1 MSEKSYEHISR
12 WGDKHTE
19 AIEPDVKRF
28 LKTEFNLSDQDLVS
42 GQYSNTDKVKLP
54 ANKLSSEDIEAV
66 KNIVGHENMLLGD
79 YDRAYHSYGKF
90 YGDLLNLR
98 LGIVT
103 HPTDIVITPDSTKQI
118 EAVVNYCSDRGI
130 AIIPFGGGTS
140 VTRAL
145 EAPKGGITINLSKK
159 LNNVI
164 SLNEVNESV
173 TVQSGILGPDLE
185 KFLNSKGYT
194 CGHFPQSFECTT
206 AGGWIAAR
214 GAGQNST
221 GYGTAADILLALK
234 VVCPIGTFSTR
245 DYPYHAQG
253 WNLNEVICGSEGTLG
268 IITEVTLKIFKHNP
282 LDSTQGSMIF
292 KTFESGVH
300 AMRDIAQGEFGLPH
314 IFRLSDGPE
323 TDYGFRIKGVDKT
336 YKNKLL
342 NLLKYPQG
350 NRSMMYYTVD
360 GDRDYNRLVKNKMN
374 RIARRHGGFIA
385 GKEGIKKWLDFRFHS
400 SYLRDI
406 YFEHGLMIDTMET
419 AVNWENLIPLWKAA
433 HIYAEKFPNLFVM
446 SHVSHVYQNGANLY
460 VIFQGP
466 IKKGHEM
473 KSFYD
478 FQSGML
484 EVFNDNGGSLSH
496 HHGVGRMSA
505 HLMPKQYGETGMKL
519 LNGIKRAFDPNGIM
533 NPGGTLGL
541 DV

>member
-1 MSEKSYEHISR
+1 MSEKNYEYISR
-12 WGDKHTE
+12 WGDKRLET
-19 AIEPDVKRF
+19 IEPDVKRF
-28 LKTEFNLSDQDLVS
+28 FKTEFNLSDADLVT
-42 GQYSNTDKVKLP
+42 GQYKNNNSVKLP
-54 ANKLSSEDIEAV
+54 ENKLRSENIEAL
-66 KNIVGHENMLLGD
+66 KNLVGQDNLLLGD

-90 YGDLLNLR
+90 YSDLLNLR
-98 LGIVT
+98 SGKVE
-103 HPTDIVITPDSTKQI
+103 HPTDVVITPDNTKQI
-118 EAVVNYCSDRGI
+118 EDIVQYCDEHGI

-145 EAPKGGITINLSKK
+145 EAPKGGVTLNLSKK
-159 LNNVI
+159 FNKVI
-164 SLNEVNESV
+164 QLNETNKSI

-194 CGHFPQSFECTT
+194 CGHFPQSFEYTT

-221 GYGTAADILLALK
+221 GYGTAADILLALE
-234 VVCPIGTFSTR
+234 VVCPVGTFSTK

-268 IITEVTLKIFKHNP
+268 VITELTLKIFKHNP
-282 LDSTQGSMIF
+282 SDRTQGSMIF

-300 AMRDIAQGEFGLPH
+300 AMRDMAQGEFGLPH

-336 YKNKLL
+336 YKNKVL
-342 NLLKYPQG
+342 NMLKYPQG
-350 NRSMMYYTVD
+350 ERSVMYYTVD
-360 GDRDYNRLVKNKMN
+360 GEKDYNRLVQKKMK
-374 RIARRHGGFIA
+374 RIAKKHGAFLA
-385 GKEGIKKWLDFRFHS
+385 GKEAIKKWLDMRFHS
-400 SYLRDI
+400 SYLRDT
-406 YFEHGLMIDTMET
+406 YFEHGMMIDTMET

-433 HIYAEKFPNLFVM
+433 HAYAKKFPNLFVM
-446 SHVSHVYQNGANLY
+446 SHISHVYPNGANLY

-466 IKKGHEM
+466 IKKGQEM
-473 KSFYD
+473 ESFYK
-478 FQSGML
+478 FQKGML
-484 EVFNDNGGSLSH
+484 QVFNDNGGSLSH

-505 HLMPKQYGETGMKL
+505 HLMPQQYGETGMKL

-541 DV
+541 DA